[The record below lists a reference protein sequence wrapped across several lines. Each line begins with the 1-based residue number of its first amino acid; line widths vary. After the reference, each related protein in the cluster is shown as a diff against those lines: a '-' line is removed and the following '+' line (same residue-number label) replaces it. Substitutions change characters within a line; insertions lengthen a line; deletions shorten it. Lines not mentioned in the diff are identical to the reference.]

1 MSILVR
7 FRRDR
12 SGLALTEYLVMIGL
26 LTGGL
31 VAAVALMFGAMENGW
46 NGSLAGGALAPQAVD
61 APVAGGSGSGAG
73 SGGAGTGGGSGT
85 GTGGT
90 GTGDTGTGTGDT
102 GTGDTGT
109 GGGNGNGNGNGKGN
123 GKK

>member
-1 MSILVR
+1 MSILER

-31 VAAVALMFGAMENGW
+31 VAAVALMFGAMEDGW
-46 NGSLAGGALAPQAVD
+46 NGSVAGGVLAPQAVD
-61 APVAGGSGSGAG
+61 APVAGGSGSG
-73 SGGAGTGGGSGT
+73 GAGTGGGSGT
-85 GTGGT
+85 GSGGT
-90 GTGDTGTGTGDT
+90 GTGDTGTGGTGTGDS

-109 GGGNGNGNGNGKGN
+109 GNGNGNGNGNGKGN